1 MGDMQGLD
9 MADECGAACA
19 EKREVRCATN
29 GLQTAV
35 DIRAE
40 KSRTTT
46 RGCDGA
52 RGHAARA
59 AAWGH
64 FSGTEFADRCGAPGS
79 DTANG
84 RANALAAIVLLVLF
98 ALWTWAVSTVDVRP
112 IGPGG
117 SRVGLASLNEA
128 FHRWTGVHMGL
139 YLATDWL
146 SLVPVGCVLGF
157 GALGLVQLVRRRS
170 LLRVD
175 RDLLMLGVFYVVLL
189 GAYLFFEEHIV
200 NWRPVLIEGVLEA
213 SYPSSTTLLVTCVM
227 STTFMQVTRRVRPC
241 VARRVVQISV
251 AMFALLMVGARM
263 VCGVH
268 WLSDVVGGLLL
279 SAALVLAYRAAA
291 FSRPARH
298 RA

>member
-1 MGDMQGLD
+1 MGDMQGPD
-9 MADECGAACA
+9 MADECRAACA
-19 EKREVRCATN
+19 EKREVRCAID
-29 GLQTAV
+29 GPQGAD
-35 DIRAE
+35 DIGAE
-40 KSRTTT
+40 KGRATT
-46 RGCDGA
+46 RDCDGA

-64 FSGTEFADRCGAPGS
+64 FSGTEFADRRGALGP
-79 DTANG
+79 DAADG
-84 RANALAAIVLLVLF
+84 RANALAVIVPLVLF
-98 ALWTWAVSTVDVRP
+98 VLWTWAVSTVDVRP

-117 SRVGLASLNEA
+117 SCVGLASLNEA

-157 GALGLVQLVRRRS
+157 GALGLVQLVQRRS

-189 GAYLFFEEHIV
+189 GAYLFFEEHVV
-200 NWRPVLIEGVLEA
+200 NWRPVLIESVLEA

-227 STTFMQVTRRVRPC
+227 STTFMQVARRVRSC
-241 VARRVVQISV
+241 MARRAVQISV
-251 AMFALLMVGARM
+251 AVFALLMVGARM

-279 SAALVLAYRAAA
+279 SAGLVLAYRAAA
-291 FSRPARH
+291 FSRPTGH
-298 RA
+298 RT

>member
-1 MGDMQGLD
+1 MGDMQGPD
-9 MADECGAACA
+9 MADECRAACA
-19 EKREVRCATN
+19 EKREARCAID
-29 GLQTAV
+29 GPQGA
-35 DIRAE
+35 DGIRAE
-40 KSRTTT
+40 KGRTTT
-46 RGCDGA
+46 RISGGA
-52 RGHAARA
+52 RGHAAHA
-59 AAWGH
+59 TALDH
-64 FSGTEFADRCGAPGS
+64 FSGTGFADRRGVLGPDAA
-79 DTANG
+79 DG

-98 ALWTWAVSTVDVRP
+98 VLWTWVVSTVDVRP

-128 FHRWTGVHMGL
+128 FHGWTGVHMGL

-157 GALGLVQLVRRRS
+157 GALGLVQLVQRRS

-227 STTFMQVTRRVRPC
+227 STTFLQVTRRVRPC
-241 VARRVVQISV
+241 VARRAVQISV

-291 FSRPARH
+291 FSRPAGH